1 MFNQIFRQLLPLKW
15 AKNSGQYK
23 FMSNIFVPFIRL
35 YYAIVLNYANTVL
48 LNINIQIKFIY
59 KGSTNSFT

>member
-1 MFNQIFRQLLPLKW
+1 
-15 AKNSGQYK
+15 
-23 FMSNIFVPFIRL
+23 MSNIFVPFIRL